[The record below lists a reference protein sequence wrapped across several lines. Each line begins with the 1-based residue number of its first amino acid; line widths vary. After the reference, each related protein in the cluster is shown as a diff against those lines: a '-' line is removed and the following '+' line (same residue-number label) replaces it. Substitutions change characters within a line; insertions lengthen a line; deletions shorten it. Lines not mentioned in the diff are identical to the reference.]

1 MELFKKKKES
11 EVSVDEIDEYIKA
24 QFGEISKYMKSLD
37 ERVKQ
42 VEHGKVTVAPLT
54 SDQMRIGNLEQAV
67 IALDNNLNN
76 LSNDHLMLKSV
87 AKYRKEFKHLQPP
100 LPNIKHT
107 PAVEQEVK
115 QPEPSPV
122 QHEQVIEYSEEQE
135 PEETHKP
142 IIQSTPTQEPP
153 RIRLPK
159 VIK

>member
-115 QPEPSPV
+115 QPEPV

-135 PEETHKP
+135 PEIYKP
-142 IIQSTPTQEPP
+142 TIQPTPTQEPP
-153 RIRLPK
+153 RIKLPK